1 LLFRQAFLNGMRDGT
16 ITLAFRRWRRP
27 TVRTGGTLLTAVGQI
42 DIRSVTVVAFSAI
55 TERDARRAGYPSRAA
70 LVAELEQ
77 RSEGDIYRVE
87 LGPLRADP
95 RIALRRAPATTDA
108 DLHKLQERLRRMDS
122 RAAAGPWT
130 RRTLQ
135 LIASRPGV
143 RAGDLCAVLGQEK
156 DEFKARVRRLKALG
170 LTESLEVGYRLSLR
184 GTSLLAA
191 PSKGE
196 A

>member
-1 LLFRQAFLNGMRDGT
+1 MLFRQALLDGIRDGT
-16 ITLAFRRWRRP
+16 VALAFRRWRRP

-42 DIRSVTVVAFSAI
+42 EIRSVTVVAFSAI
-55 TERDARRAGYPSRAA
+55 SERDARRAGYPSRDA
-70 LVAELEQ
+70 LIAELEQ
-77 RSEGDIYRVE
+77 RPEGEIYRVE
-87 LGPLRADP
+87 LGPIRADP
-95 RIALRRAPATTDA
+95 RIALRRVPATTDV
-108 DLHKLQERLRRMDS
+108 DLHELQERLRRMDS
-122 RAAAGPWT
+122 RSADGPWT

-143 RAGDLCAVLGQEK
+143 RAGDLCAELGQEK

-170 LTESLEVGYRLSLR
+170 LTESLEIGYRLSLR

-191 PSKGE
+191 RSKGE